1 MKNLTF
7 ILAAALLITVAVV
20 VNIPHKFDPSQEAQ
34 MSNFPKRIGD
44 WEGEEIELRESDYAI
59 LETRNLIMRNYKN
72 LTRGETV
79 NLYIIYSSD
88 NRRALHPPEICYTGG
103 GAGTILDKGV
113 INLASGFKVNK
124 FLIENK
130 NASQLVVYWFKSGEL
145 STYNYILQ
153 QLKTVKDRLMQKKT
167 SGAMIRISTPVDPK
181 NPEKGL
187 NLLKSF
193 AQDIL
198 PEIEQYVP

>member
-7 ILAAALLITVAVV
+7 VVAAIVLIAVAIV
-20 VNIPHKFDPSQEAQ
+20 VNLPHKFDPTQEAQ
-34 MSNFPKRIGD
+34 MSNFPLKIGD

-59 LETRNLIMRNYKN
+59 LETRNLIMRDYKN

-113 INLASGFKVNK
+113 VSLTSGFKVNK

-130 NASQLVVYWFKSGEL
+130 NFSQLVVYWFKSGEL

-153 QLKTVKDRLMQKKT
+153 QLKTVKDRLMRKKT
-167 SGAMIRISTPVDPK
+167 SGAMIRISTSVDPK

-187 NLLKSF
+187 NLIKSF
-193 AQDIL
+193 AQDII
-198 PEIEQYVP
+198 PEIDKYVP